1 MKKMTSADV
10 REAFLDFFEEM
21 HHKHVPS
28 SSLVPGNDPT
38 LLFTNA
44 GMVQFKDVFLGLDK
58 RPYSRATTSQKC
70 MRVSGKHNDLENVG
84 PSPRHHTFFEMLGN
98 FSFGDYFKRDAIRY
112 AYDLLTRVYEMPPDR
127 LVYTVYE
134 SDDEAY
140 DVWVNEIGVPPERV
154 ARLGAKTNFWQMA
167 ETGPCGPTS
176 EIHWDLNPE
185 QGTETIIGD
194 LQVESDRFLEI
205 WNLVFMQFNRTQPDP
220 DNSGQWDDP
229 LPAPGVDTGAGLER
243 IVSILQR
250 ASANYETDLFM
261 PIIERVQRLTG
272 HSDDERDAN
281 IVPYRV
287 IADHMRAATFL
298 IADGV
303 RPGAT
308 GRDYVCRMV
317 IRRAVR
323 FGTKLGFEEPF
334 LADVADAVIETM
346 GEPYPELAERRES
359 IRRTITNEEVRFRR
373 AMDRALAELDDMLD
387 DLGQRAKTMLND
399 FLAPMF
405 GGGMPAQAADAGSA
419 NDSPMAAIGTQI
431 GQLDEAIA
439 ESGAKNALS
448 ALVDNLGTQ
457 VRLSD
462 IIDALPPDS
471 PARDSLEMMGQ
482 LPGDQAFRLH
492 AEKGLPLEITRDI
505 ARERGY
511 SVDEVGFRAAQKQH
525 EAVSR
530 GTDGGAFA
538 AIDMGEAYLAVLNTL
553 RESGAITDRV
563 RQDQYGPLTRETQL
577 LAILRDGEMVES
589 ASVGDRVEV
598 VLELTPFYVE
608 SGGQVSD
615 TGVVEGDGWAID
627 IEDARQPIG
636 GLIVHVGEVVEGQ
649 PTAGAA
655 CAVSVDGDRR
665 LDIMRNHTATHLLHA
680 QLRAVLGTH
689 VQQRGSLVAPDRL
702 RFDFSHDEP
711 VSSDELDAITHNVN
725 EAILAN
731 MPVFAVTKD
740 LETARA
746 EGAMALF
753 GEKYGDEVRTIN
765 IMQDDDGRY
774 SYELCGGTHVKETG
788 VIGPF
793 VITSEGSV
801 AQGIRRIEALTGHG
815 AEAYIRRSLNRLN
828 QAAAQL
834 GTGPDAI
841 ARRVSALQ
849 EDLRDQQHEN
859 AHLRRR
865 IARLEFEDMLNDV
878 VTIGDVAVLV
888 ARTNPTT
895 SDTLREMTDWFRD
908 RVESGVVVLGM
919 VTDNGKPQLVAAAT
933 PDLKKRIHAGNII
946 KAAAQIVGGG
956 GGGRPDMAQAGGKDP
971 QKLDDALRHAAG
983 LIDEALNG

>member
-1 MKKMTSADV
+1 MKKMTSAEV
-10 REAFLDFFEEM
+10 RDAFLDFFEEM
-21 HHKHVPS
+21 HHKRVPS

-58 RPYSRATTSQKC
+58 RPYTRATTSQKC

-127 LVYTVYE
+127 LAYTVFE

-140 DVWVNEIGVPPERV
+140 DIWVNEIGVPPERV
-154 ARLGAKTNFWQMA
+154 ARLGTKTNFWQMA

-176 EIHWDLNPE
+176 EIHWDLHPE
-185 QGTETIIGD
+185 DGTGTIIQA
-194 LQVESDRFLEI
+194 LQVESERFLEI

-220 DNSGQWDDP
+220 DNSGQWDEP

-243 IVSILQR
+243 IVSIVQH
-250 ASANYETDLFM
+250 AQTDYETDLFV
-261 PIIERVQRLTG
+261 PIVRRVQQLTG
-272 HSDDERDAN
+272 HSDAERDAN
-281 IVPYRV
+281 IVPYHV
-287 IADHMRAATFL
+287 VADHTRAATFL

-308 GRDYVCRMV
+308 GRDYICRMV

-346 GEPYPELAERRES
+346 SDPYPELAESRDT

-373 AMDRALAELDDMLD
+373 AMDRALAELDTMLD
-387 DLGQRAKTMLND
+387 DLGQQVKTFLGEI
-399 FLAPMF
+399 LAPMF
-405 GGGMPAQAADAGSA
+405 GGPADVQPLESRAANESPMDAIESQIDQIDAG
-419 NDSPMAAIGTQI
+419 
-431 GQLDEAIA
+431 IA
-439 ESGAKNALS
+439 KSGAKNAIS
-448 ALVDNLGTQ
+448 SLVDQLGTG

-462 IIDALPPDS
+462 IIAALPPES
-471 PARDSLEMMGQ
+471 PVRDSLAMMGQ

-505 ARERGY
+505 AQERGF
-511 SVDEVGFRAAQKQH
+511 SVDEVGFHAAQKQH

-530 GTDGGAFA
+530 GTGGGAFST
-538 AIDMGEAYLAVLNTL
+538 IDMGEAYMAVLNTL

-563 RQDQYGPLTRETQL
+563 QQDQYGPLTRETRL
-577 LAILRDGEMVES
+577 LAILRDGQMVEQ
-589 ASVGDRVEV
+589 AGVGDRVEV

-615 TGVVEGDGWAID
+615 TGVIEGGGWAID
-627 IEDARQPIG
+627 VEDARQPVG
-636 GLIVHVGEVVEGQ
+636 GLIVHLGEVVEGQ
-649 PTAGAA
+649 PVAGAA
-655 CAVSVDGDRR
+655 CTVSVDGERR

-711 VSSDELDAITHNVN
+711 LAPDQLDAITRNVN

-731 MPVFAVTKD
+731 MPVIAVIKD
-740 LETARA
+740 LDTARA

-753 GEKYGDEVRTIN
+753 GEKYGEEVRTIN
-765 IMQDDDGRY
+765 IMQDTKSRY
-774 SYELCGGTHVKETG
+774 SYELCGGTHVAQTG

-815 AEAYIRRSLNRLN
+815 AEAHIRRSLNRLN

-834 GTGPDAI
+834 GTAPDAI
-841 ARRVSALQ
+841 TKRLAALQ
-849 EDLRDQQHEN
+849 ENLRDGEHEN
-859 AHLRRR
+859 ARLRRR
-865 IARLEFEDMLNDV
+865 IAHLEFEDLLNDV
-878 VTIGDVAVLV
+878 YDIADVAVLV
-888 ARTNPTT
+888 ARVSPTT
-895 SDTLREMTDWFRD
+895 PDTLREMTDWFRD
-908 RVESGVVVLGM
+908 RFESGVVVLGT
-919 VTDNGKPQLVAAAT
+919 VSSENGRPQLVVAAT
-933 PDLKKRIHAGNII
+933 SDLKNRVHAGNII
-946 KAAAQIVGGG
+946 KAAARIVGGG

-971 QKLDDALRHAAG
+971 EKLNEALRQAAD
-983 LIDEALNG
+983 LIDAALE